1 MSVIAKLQRKLQSY
15 YRVVIELIKRKRAL
29 STKVIDKLQ
38 SKRFTIQRT
47 MLERHISLFFRKL
60 DSYIRKSK
68 NVP

>member
-1 MSVIAKLQRKLQSY
+1 MSVIAKLQRKLQFY
-15 YRVVIELIKRKRAL
+15 YRVVIELIKIKRAL

-38 SKRFTIQRT
+38 SNRFTIQRT
-47 MLERHISLFFRKL
+47 MLEWHISLFFLKR